1 MTLSIMTPIK
11 ATFSIGTLSILVLTI
26 MIGEIVTNNS
36 YALMTCHYAERH
48 YTQCHGAP
56 KSVMVDAEGGNPTT

>member
-1 MTLSIMTPIK
+1 MTPIK
-11 ATFSIGTLSILVLTI
+11 ATLSIGTLSILALTI

-36 YALMTCHYAERH
+36 YALMTCQYVERH
-48 YTQCHGAP
+48 YTQCHGAL

>member
-11 ATFSIGTLSILVLTI
+11 ATLCIGTLSILALTI
-26 MIGEIVTNNS
+26 MIGEIVTNCS
-36 YALMTCHYAERH
+36 YVLMTCHYAERH
-48 YTQCHGAP
+48 YTQCHGAL